1 MQLLLA
7 SVLFVLAAECLL
19 LHHGWPHALEDP
31 ATSRAR
37 QESSPAVCYF
47 QPSDV
52 FNCRAPNHET
62 CIIFCLCL
70 AWSCFSRAAPPWLR
84 AHPASHVFSTMMN
97 LLCVLAASV
106 VGVLYLCLNF

>member
-7 SVLFVLAAECLL
+7 SVLLFLAAECLL
-19 LHHGWPHALEDP
+19 LHHGWTHAREDP

-52 FNCRAPNHET
+52 FNFRAPNHET

-70 AWSCFSRAAPPWLR
+70 AWSCFSRAAGPSLR
-84 AHPASHVFSTMMN
+84 AHPASQVCSTALN
-97 LLCVLAASV
+97 VLCVLAASV
-106 VGVLYLCLNF
+106 LCVLYLCLNF

>member
-7 SVLFVLAAECLL
+7 SGLFFVAAECLL
-19 LHHGWPHALEDP
+19 LHHGWTHAQEDP

-52 FNCRAPNHET
+52 FNFRAPNHET
-62 CIIFCLCL
+62 CIILCLCL
-70 AWSCFSRAAPPWLR
+70 AWSPFSRGAVPWLR
-84 AHPASHVFSTMMN
+84 AHPVSHVGATMMN
-97 LLCVLAASV
+97 VFCVLIVSV
-106 VGVLYLCLNF
+106 FCVLYLCLNF